1 MFEGHVRGTENGQA
15 EEPKDNTQS
24 EAHGPKSPA
33 AMDKTWRK
41 VGKEGESG
49 WNNFN
54 DVDDFYKSGGFSDTE
69 YSQLGGRVYAKYVVV
84 NPTSWAVSDADPGVI
99 TDYKQITVKVGI
111 ESLQCMKRS
120 GANAIITYYAKD
132 VLKWMK

>member
-1 MFEGHVRGTENGQA
+1 MNNGSGTSA
-15 EEPKDNTQS
+15 YDHSASMK
-24 EAHGPKSPA
+24 HGSITNA
-33 AMDKTWRK
+33 TWTDASSSWTATL
-41 VGKEGESG
+41 GKEGESG

-111 ESLQCMKRS
+111 PGSTDSTLLS
-120 GANAIITYYAKD
+120 AIKSAKIIQNYGLTYSPYGN
-132 VLKWMK
+132 